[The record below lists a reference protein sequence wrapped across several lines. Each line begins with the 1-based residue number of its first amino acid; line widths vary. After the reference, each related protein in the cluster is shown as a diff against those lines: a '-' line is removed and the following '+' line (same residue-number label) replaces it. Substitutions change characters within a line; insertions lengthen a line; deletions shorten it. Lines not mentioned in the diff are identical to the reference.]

1 MEPGTLELIGG
12 ALRLQAEA
20 FAALEL
26 RSGGVRF
33 ALWVVLLAGLSS
45 ALGQSL
51 VLFVNQVRPHRLVS
65 SLLLSALLFALSF
78 LFWVASIW
86 LVAEQMFGRERP
98 FVTAVRTVGL
108 AYAPQLFGFF
118 SLTPYFGGAIA
129 TMLSIWALL
138 ATLVAT
144 SVAFDLTLPAAAV
157 CTAVGWLLLFLA
169 QRTVGRPLIWLA
181 RRLRQAVAGTRLDPY
196 HTPLAGEEDG

>member
-1 MEPGTLELIGG
+1 MTQGALELIGG
-12 ALRLQAEA
+12 ALRLQPEA

-26 RSGGVRF
+26 RPGGLRF

-51 VLFVNQVRPHRLVS
+51 VLFVNEVRPRRLVS

-86 LVAEQMFGRERP
+86 LVAEQVFGRERP
-98 FVTAVRTVGL
+98 FVDAVRIVGL

-118 SLTPYFGGAIA
+118 TLTPYFGGAIA
-129 TMLSIWALL
+129 TALSIWGLL

-144 SVAFDLTLPAAAV
+144 GVAFDVGLPAAAA
-157 CTAVGWLLLFLA
+157 CTALGWLLLFVA

-181 RRLRQAVAGTRLDPY
+181 KRLRHAVAGTRLDPY
-196 HTPLAGEEDG
+196 RDAHSSGES